1 MLNASRLIT
10 VIGSILGATSSSNKW
25 NFAYTVATIR
35 AMIALGVS
43 GPIEWGIRTLYAG
56 GFIACNHS

>member
-1 MLNASRLIT
+1 MPHPA
-10 VIGSILGATSSSNKW
+10 VING

-43 GPIEWGIRTLYAG
+43 GPIE
-56 GFIACNHS
+56 